1 MNRYNENELAI
12 EVTKAIEKGIVSEGI
27 YTSLIFIPDNCQ
39 NEESYVDAKRFGYN
53 RNAGTLDYLGYT
65 DIMPYN
71 IPYNKYNMD
80 FVPGGIQLFRKDK
93 QPFKVNAECYCD
105 TKIEE

>member
-1 MNRYNENELAI
+1 MNRYNESELTI
-12 EVTKAIEKGIVSEGI
+12 EITKAIEKDIVSEGI

-39 NEESYVDAKRFGYN
+39 NKEGYVEAKRFGYN
-53 RNAGTLDYLGYT
+53 RNTGTLDYLGNT

-71 IPYNKYNMD
+71 IPHNMYNMD

-93 QPFKVNAECYCD
+93 QPFKVNAEYYCD
-105 TKIEE
+105 TIIEE